1 MTICNHIQNVYI
13 CTYIICGIG
22 ENIWKQTENT
32 NAFGLVLRSQQ
43 NMYNKIKQKWTQFQR
58 LRYTI
63 LELIF
68 F

>member
-1 MTICNHIQNVYI
+1 MYIYNMWEWGKHII
-13 CTYIICGIG
+13 
-22 ENIWKQTENT
+22 ET
-32 NAFGLVLRSQQ
+32 NRKHECAFGLVLRSQQ